1 MSVLPNLPRVVS
13 SDGKLDGALPPT
25 TPLLDA
31 TTTRLVN
38 EPAHERTGFVCL
50 GHDIVQELQNKVV
63 SLVATQTGGV
73 SLLPTPKRGIKR

>member
-38 EPAHERTGFVCL
+38 EPAHERM
-50 GHDIVQELQNKVV
+50 GHEIVQELQNKVV

-73 SLLPTPKRGIKR
+73 SSLPTPKRGIKR